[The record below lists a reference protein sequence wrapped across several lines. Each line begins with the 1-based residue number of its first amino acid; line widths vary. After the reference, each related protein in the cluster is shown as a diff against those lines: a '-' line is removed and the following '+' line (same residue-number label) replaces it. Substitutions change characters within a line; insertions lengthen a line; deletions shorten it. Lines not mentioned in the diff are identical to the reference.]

1 MKNFEQIG
9 EVGVD
14 SGQLMVCDP
23 CYIDSQWK
31 KHEMEDTRLLKHK
44 TTGEVYQYRVHFEN
58 YDSILLDGKSVND
71 LIAEGTLIEIEN
83 KPTGEFSY
91 NGVCQATLSK
101 KGSGQLN
108 YSLGHVGA
116 GVAFSSGYGDG
127 VYPVYAR
134 KNKDGRI
141 VEVRIIMG

>member
-1 MKNFEQIG
+1 MQNFEQIG

-23 CYIDSQWK
+23 CYIDSEWQQ
-31 KHEMEDTRLLKHK
+31 HEMEDTRLLKHK

-71 LIAEGTLIEIEN
+71 LIAEGTLIQIEN

-91 NGVCQATLSK
+91 DGACKATLTKESA
-101 KGSGQLN
+101 GQLGFG
-108 YSLGHVGA
+108 L

-141 VEVRIIMG
+141 VEVRIVME